1 MGVGS
6 DFNRLESVFGH
17 VHLYLLDMWNKL
29 VSKGAAKWTIIE
41 TQGFMDLV
49 RKRLPANT
57 VESCNSKLGFVTDC
71 FTNEKF
77 LQLQDLAA
85 PFDTSLFHMSNK

>member
-29 VSKGAAKWTIIE
+29 VSKGAAKWTIIIE
-41 TQGFMDLV
+41 PQGFMDLF

-57 VESCNSKLGFVTDC
+57 FV
-71 FTNEKF
+71 
-77 LQLQDLAA
+77 LAKV
-85 PFDTSLFHMSNK
+85 SLKKKTQIDNNHV

>member
-29 VSKGAAKWTIIE
+29 VSKGAAKWTIIIE
-41 TQGFMDLV
+41 TQGFMDLFSQ
-49 RKRLPANT
+49 RLPANKGIS
-57 VESCNSKLGFVTDC
+57 VLRPCIYFVVIH
-71 FTNEKF
+71 
-77 LQLQDLAA
+77 LQITIVFNITWAWVNQ
-85 PFDTSLFHMSNK
+85 N

>member
-41 TQGFMDLV
+41 TQGFMDLFSQLV
-49 RKRLPANT
+49 PANKGIS
-57 VESCNSKLGFVTDC
+57 VLKLCIHFVVIHET
-71 FTNEKF
+71 
-77 LQLQDLAA
+77 
-85 PFDTSLFHMSNK
+85 

>member
-41 TQGFMDLV
+41 TQGFMDLFSQ
-49 RKRLPANT
+49 RLPANKGISILKRCIYFVVIQFT
-57 VESCNSKLGFVTDC
+57 VSSKFQEESLKNP
-71 FTNEKF
+71 NW
-77 LQLQDLAA
+77 
-85 PFDTSLFHMSNK
+85 